1 MASFYSTW
9 IREARTFI
17 VSWEKPSYFE
27 EILTMLSEKAMN
39 NSF

>member
-17 VSWEKPSYFE
+17 VSWEKRSYFE
-27 EILTMLSEKAMN
+27 EILTMLNEKAMN
-39 NSF
+39 NPF